1 MDPKIVA
8 SNFGIRLEPER
19 RRSNGSN
26 LCTKWAGI
34 LIGYISILFSPTT
47 RRHLMLYVGDTF
59 IGTAK
64 ICHLNDFIESLLFLV
79 TDFTLLSIS
88 ITIELVN
95 QYQSLSKLLFTFV

>member
-8 SNFGIRLEPER
+8 SNFGICLEPER

-26 LCTKWAGI
+26 LCTQWAGI
-34 LIGYISILFSPTT
+34 LIGSISILFSPT
-47 RRHLMLYVGDTF
+47 RRMGYVGDTF